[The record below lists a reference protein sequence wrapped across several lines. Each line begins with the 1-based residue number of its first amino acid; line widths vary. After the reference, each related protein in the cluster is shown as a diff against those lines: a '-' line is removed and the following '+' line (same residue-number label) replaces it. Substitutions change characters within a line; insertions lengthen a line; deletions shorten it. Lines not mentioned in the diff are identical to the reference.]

1 MITLSDVDTEIANRK
16 RLIALDAEIANRK
29 NAGVDDSI
37 PYNLS
42 NSINPALD
50 SLEATK
56 STTYVPEDA
65 KGVIGKSGVTIAKG
79 FDLGQV
85 DLAGLKKL
93 NFSESVFNKL
103 SKYAGYKG
111 QEALDFLNK
120 EGSVELTKEEV
131 KEINTKVGEREKE
144 KLVKNFKKYIGRDFD
159 KEPRHVQQALLLA
172 SYNLG
177 DGLFKNPDKKDE
189 AGKVT
194 EEGTKTGFTAQ
205 LISKEYE
212 AAADNLTTWN
222 ESAAK
227 GLVKRRML
235 EGLIMSGKLDP
246 SDIDSFNLKSEEFLK
261 LLNEKEDAGK
271 NIYTISSGD
280 NLSKIAKDFNT
291 TVEKLK
297 KLNNIKNENDIK
309 SGVKLKTK

>member
-1 MITLSDVDTEIANRK
+1 M
-16 RLIALDAEIANRK
+16 
-29 NAGVDDSI
+29 
-37 PYNLS
+37 
-42 NSINPALD
+42 
-50 SLEATK
+50 
-56 STTYVPEDA
+56 
-65 KGVIGKSGVTIAKG
+65 
-79 FDLGQV
+79 
-85 DLAGLKKL
+85 
-93 NFSESVFNKL
+93 FNKL

-131 KEINTKVGEREKE
+131 KEINSKVGEREKG

-189 AGKVT
+189 AGKVI

-235 EGLIMSGKLDP
+235 EGLIMLGELDL
-246 SDIDSFNLKSEEFLK
+246 SDIDSFNLKSEEILK

-280 NLSKIAKDFNT
+280 GLGEIAKKFNT
-291 TVEKLK
+291 TVENLM
-297 KLNNIKNENDIK
+297 KLNNIKNKNDIK
-309 SGVKLKTK
+309 AGAKLKTK